1 MTDNMRGILAI
12 LAASAAFVLNDTLVK
27 LVTAE
32 LPTGELIAI
41 RGAMATALILM
52 VAWAKGALASPRVL
66 LAWPMAVRVV
76 AASIS
81 TLCIVLALK
90 HMPLAI
96 VTSVLQVTP
105 VIVTLGSALLFKEE
119 VGWKRWA
126 TTIAGFA
133 GVLLIVQPGAAG
145 LDAYAFI
152 AFAALIFTTTRDLT
166 TRLIDKSVSSL
177 FVAGASS
184 ALITLVGC
192 AFVSVERWVTPTPRA
207 LGMLALASVC
217 LLFAY
222 TLIIYAMRTGQLS
235 VVAPFRYTLIPLS
248 LLLGYLIW
256 GDVPNALAWAGIAV
270 VMGSGLYALQA
281 ERLSTRAAPRSAR
294 PSERPSP

>member
-12 LAASAAFVLNDTLVK
+12 LAASTAFVLNDTLVK

-32 LPTGELIAI
+32 LPTGQLIAI
-41 RGAMATALILM
+41 RGAMATTLILA
-52 VAWAKGALASPRVL
+52 VAAAMRALARPRVL
-66 LAWPMAVRVV
+66 LAWPMAVRVT
-76 AASIS
+76 AASVS
-81 TLCIVLALK
+81 TLFIVLSLK

-105 VIVTLGSALLFKEE
+105 VIVTVGSALLFKEE
-119 VGWKRWA
+119 VGWRRWA

-145 LDAYAFI
+145 LDAYALF
-152 AFAALIFTTTRDLT
+152 ALAALLFTTTRDLT

-184 ALITLVGC
+184 GLITLVGC
-192 AFVSVERWVTPTPRA
+192 AFYGLERWVVPSPRA
-207 LGMLALASVC
+207 LVLLALASVC

-256 GDVPNALAWAGIAV
+256 GDVPNALAWVGIAIV
-270 VMGSGLYALQA
+270 IGSGLYALRS
-281 ERLSTRAAPRSAR
+281 ERQSSRAAMPAAL
-294 PSERPSP
+294 PSERPAP